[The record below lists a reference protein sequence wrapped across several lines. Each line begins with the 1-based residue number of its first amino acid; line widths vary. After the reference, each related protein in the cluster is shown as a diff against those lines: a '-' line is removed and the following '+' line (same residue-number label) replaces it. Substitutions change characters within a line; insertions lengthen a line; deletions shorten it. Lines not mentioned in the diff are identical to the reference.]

1 MCVSKVL
8 EAESQGRP
16 AKAQALNSELTEILL
31 EELSLE
37 ERQDYKDLRT
47 EVSSLSAKKKFMFS
61 GRQQWNAWL
70 PCIRRSNRS
79 RKSCSQLF
87 TKPVLSFVMLQDLFF
102 ETDGCCKA
110 EGKENQAEQCLMQ
123 DCICVSLLAPA
134 TRMEASFFRPLYD
147 LPSWS

>member
-1 MCVSKVL
+1 ML

-16 AKAQALNSELTEILL
+16 AKAQALNFELTEILL

-61 GRQQWNAWL
+61 RRQQWNAWL

-79 RKSCSQLF
+79 RKFCSQLF
-87 TKPVLSFVMLQDLFF
+87 TKPVLSFVMLQDLF
-102 ETDGCCKA
+102 
-110 EGKENQAEQCLMQ
+110 L
-123 DCICVSLLAPA
+123 
-134 TRMEASFFRPLYD
+134 
-147 LPSWS
+147 